1 MNHFYKLINW
11 LRKQTTQP
19 ARQNIDYEKLYLI
32 AELEKLT
39 IINKQLYQ
47 NMINNKIVLNVNYGG
62 DMYTGDTEHTIN
74 QAKQHDSTE
83 YTDYEE
89 VSPTATNF
97 TTSNEI
103 SKLVRYANEY
113 VKGCFKGAI
122 DSYFLGEGAQLA
134 LIEATFYDHGQLLK
148 RNNHLTFL
156 KCMQAWGIL
165 STDLDVELMANC
177 MSQKMRKLPESG
189 YLSWGDEYDDDRAYC
204 KLIASTLPSTMP
216 YIR

>member
-1 MNHFYKLINW
+1 MNPIYKLINW
-11 LRKQTTQP
+11 LRKQNTQP

-62 DMYTGDTEHTIN
+62 DMYTGDTEHTTN

-89 VSPTATNF
+89 VAPTATNF

-103 SKLVRYANEY
+103 SKLVRHANEY
-113 VKGCFKGAI
+113 VKGCFKGAV
-122 DSYFLGEGAQLA
+122 DGYFLGEGAQLA

-148 RNNHLTFL
+148 RNYHLTFL

-165 STDLDVELMANC
+165 STDLDVELMANS

-204 KLIASTLPSTMP
+204 KLIASTLPPTMP
-216 YIR
+216 YCR

>member
-1 MNHFYKLINW
+1 MNPIYKLINW
-11 LRKQTTQP
+11 LRKQNTQP

-62 DMYTGDTEHTIN
+62 DMYTGDTEHTTN
-74 QAKQHDSTE
+74 QAKQRDSNE
-83 YTDYEE
+83 YADYEE
-89 VSPTATNF
+89 VAPTATNF

-148 RNNHLTFL
+148 RNYHLTFL

-165 STDLDVELMANC
+165 STDLDVELMANS

-204 KLIASTLPSTMP
+204 KLIASTLPPTMP
-216 YIR
+216 YCR

>member
-1 MNHFYKLINW
+1 MNPIYKLINW
-11 LRKQTTQP
+11 LRKQNTQP

-62 DMYTGDTEHTIN
+62 DMYTGDTEHTTN
-74 QAKQHDSTE
+74 QAKQHDSNE

-89 VSPTATNF
+89 VAPTATNF

-148 RNNHLTFL
+148 RNYHLTFL

-165 STDLDVELMANC
+165 STDLDVELMANS

-204 KLIASTLPSTMP
+204 KLIASTLPPTMP
-216 YIR
+216 YCR

>member
-1 MNHFYKLINW
+1 MNPIYKLINW
-11 LRKQTTQP
+11 LRKQNTQP

-62 DMYTGDTEHTIN
+62 DMYTGDTENTTN
-74 QAKQHDSTE
+74 QAKQHDSNE
-83 YTDYEE
+83 YTYYEE
-89 VSPTATNF
+89 VAPTATNF

-113 VKGCFKGAI
+113 VKGCFKGAV

-148 RNNHLTFL
+148 RNYHLTFL

-165 STDLDVELMANC
+165 STDLDVELMANS

-204 KLIASTLPSTMP
+204 KLIASTLPPTMP
-216 YIR
+216 YCR

>member
-1 MNHFYKLINW
+1 MNPFYKLINW

-62 DMYTGDTEHTIN
+62 DMYTGDTEHTTN

-89 VSPTATNF
+89 
-97 TTSNEI
+97 E
-103 SKLVRYANEY
+103 VR
-113 VKGCFKGAI
+113 
-122 DSYFLGEGAQLA
+122 LGVQVHQQHLLA
-134 LIEATFYDHGQLLK
+134 L
-148 RNNHLTFL
+148 
-156 KCMQAWGIL
+156 WGEDGTDGADRRRL
-165 STDLDVELMANC
+165 SNAALVICKWYNLCHNC
-177 MSQKMRKLPESG
+177 
-189 YLSWGDEYDDDRAYC
+189 LSV
-204 KLIASTLPSTMP
+204 
-216 YIR
+216 